1 MNPLFSLFYTLNIK
15 NINKLYF
22 ELGTNYEI
30 ITNNKTINHK
40 ILKNKFNDCALIP
53 YDKMPKNNFLEY
65 MKK

>member
-1 MNPLFSLFYTLNIK
+1 MNLLFSLFYTLNIK
-15 NINKLYF
+15 NSNKLYF
-22 ELGTNYEI
+22 ELGGNYEI
-30 ITNNKTINHK
+30 IKNNKTINHK